1 MVTAGVYRAMSGPIV
16 RSGPSPEFTKNW
28 DSVFAGKKKSA
39 AAPAK
44 AAAKTAKAA
53 TKSAKTKA
61 PAKAAKKA
69 IAKKK

>member
-1 MVTAGVYRAMSGPIV
+1 MSGPIV

-28 DSVFAGKKKSA
+28 DSVFGGKKKSA

-44 AAAKTAKAA
+44 AAAQGAKA
-53 TKSAKTKA
+53 TKKSAKAKV

-69 IAKKK
+69 VAKKK